1 MRFFGQKRI
10 AVGFFVAVIFVLF
23 GAIAT
28 YSTTV
33 QFQQTSNNIS
43 HNDAIKTN
51 LNNLLIGLLNAETGQ
66 RGFVITG
73 NASYL
78 APYYTGLATIDESN
92 DTLSN
97 LISSG
102 SNLSAS
108 YLQLQ
113 PLIQN
118 KVAELNESIVLME
131 TKGFAAAQAL
141 VETNAGN
148 VYMNEL
154 RQIIGSMV
162 AYVSQITSQ
171 EESLAAAQLS
181 QRLDAAYFDA
191 IVAAGGVGFALY
203 AANTN
208 FQKEQRVR
216 REAELLRDIL
226 THDIRNFNQVSRM
239 SADILSEM
247 FNNDPEAAKM
257 IAALSNSID
266 GSTQLVD
273 RAKKLGK
280 VLSEGKVKLY
290 PVELMKSIDDSMNL
304 AKDSTKNLGK
314 TVLDELK
321 VVDQNEKKILKVMG
335 DELIDE
341 VFVNLYVN
349 SIKYSDGQK
358 VVIQTNI
365 QSSEDGHFWMVSVT
379 DFGRGIPDDQKK
391 VLFQRYHQ
399 TSTGRGLGMSIVHAL
414 VVERYRGKIEVKDR
428 VPGDYTQGTTINLW
442 LIKATETT

>member
-78 APYYTGLATIDESN
+78 APYYTGLTTIDESN

-379 DFGRGIPDDQKK
+379 DFGRGIPDDQRK